1 MAKTMTPA
9 QAMQHAE
16 MVKVWGDDLHMIEYS
31 CKHGTPYILSGDE
44 FIVIDKPEIKTR
56 FCFGYQTEYSGRE
69 YKDAEK
75 LRERCANSVDYFKR
89 KNTEQLTGTL
99 ERLKDTSKRAY
110 KQIHYQRGEKQMS
123 IAIPYNRDAYERMNR
138 ANTLTELTESERA
151 AVVAAYETE
160 LNKLNKRLDNY
171 LKRYGLS
178 RLKTWT
184 YWADE

>member
-1 MAKTMTPA
+1 MAKTMTQA
-9 QAMQHAE
+9 QAMQRAE
-16 MVKVWGDDLHMIEYS
+16 MVKVWGDNLHMLEYC
-31 CKHGTPYILSGDE
+31 CKNGTPYILSGDE

-56 FCFGYQTEYSGRE
+56 FCFGYQTDYSGHE
-69 YKDAEK
+69 YDDAER
-75 LRERCANSVDYFKR
+75 LRERCAKSVEYFR
-89 KNTEQLTGTL
+89 TKNTQPFTDILC
-99 ERLKDTSKRAY
+99 RLKDTSERAY
-110 KQIHYQRGEKQMS
+110 KQIHYRRGEKQMS
-123 IAIPYNRDAYERMNR
+123 IAMPYNRDAYERMNR

-184 YWADE
+184 YWTDE

>member
-1 MAKTMTPA
+1 MAKTMTQA
-9 QAMQHAE
+9 QAMQRAE
-16 MVKVWGDDLHMIEYS
+16 MVKVWGDDLHMVEYS
-31 CKHGTPYILSGDE
+31 CKKGTPYILSGDE

-56 FCFGYQTEYSGRE
+56 FCFGYQTDYSGHE
-69 YKDAEK
+69 YDDAEK
-75 LRERCANSVDYFKR
+75 LRERCTKSVDYFR
-89 KNTEQLTGTL
+89 QKNTQPFTDIIC
-99 ERLKDTSKRAY
+99 RLKDNGKKAY

-123 IAIPYNRDAYERMNR
+123 IAIPYNRDAYERMSR

-160 LNKLNKRLDNY
+160 LSKLNKRLDNY

-178 RLKTWT
+178 KLKTWT